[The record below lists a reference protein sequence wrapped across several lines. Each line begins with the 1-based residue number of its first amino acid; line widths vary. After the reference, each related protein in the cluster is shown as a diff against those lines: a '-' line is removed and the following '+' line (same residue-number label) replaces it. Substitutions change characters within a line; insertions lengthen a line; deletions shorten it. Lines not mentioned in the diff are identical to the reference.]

1 MASVRFISQGEVMSA
16 RNGFVL
22 LVAVSA
28 LMFLGACGNG
38 GSGPVI
44 GTAPPTG
51 AFSKSSLN
59 GTYVFSVSGTDAG
72 GAPYAMAG
80 TLTANGTGGITG
92 GAIDI
97 NDLEATPVANAAVNG
112 NSVYSVGADGRGTIT
127 IGVPSNP
134 LTGNIS
140 FDFVLQDSSHGLITG
155 FDNNY
160 SGSGTIDLQ
169 ASSPT
174 PTGTYAFSLSGAE
187 IVSSTSLAS
196 VATIGN
202 FTVGTNDAISGL
214 IDLNING
221 VSGSGYADE
230 TVSGGTLALG
240 PSSTPGT
247 TLPTAS
253 SLGTLTFDAIAI
265 DPSHLK
271 FIEMDSG
278 LNLSGD
284 DYSQT
289 AATIPDGNLAFTL
302 SGFSSGGDEVAGG
315 IMMASGGT
323 ISNSSIEDFNE
334 NGGTQASTFSAPQP
348 FSGTYAPGSTDPA
361 NSGRNVINLSGFTGG
376 LTELAAYPSSGG
388 VLLLEIDGTGGLV
401 LGAGYSQS
409 STSFT
414 ASQGYGLNLS
424 GENAS
429 VGAEVDDIAEFTASS
444 SGSTITGV
452 IDENSPAVGPNEGVT
467 LSGTYVS
474 PDANGRGQISAT
486 AANGSNSTLNGGFD
500 LTFYTVDGTTFPFI
514 ESDADGQTATGV
526 FVQQNPTASAAA
538 AKPASAKA
546 HTLIVTHPVI
556 HPYVLKNRAR

>member
-1 MASVRFISQGEVMSA
+1 MSA

-174 PTGTYAFSLSGAE
+174 PTGTYAFSLSGADLSGSNAVP
-187 IVSSTSLAS
+187 IST
-196 VATIGN
+196 VGN
-202 FTVGTNDAISGL
+202 FTVSGGSISSGL
-214 IDLNING
+214 EDFNVNGATVYPDLAL
-221 VSGSGYADE
+221 SGS
-230 TVSGGTLALG
+230 LALG
-240 PSSTPGT
+240 PSSTPST
-247 TLPTAS
+247 TLTTAS
-253 SLGTLTFDAIAI
+253 TLGTITFDALAI

-271 FIEMDSG
+271 LIEMDTTG
-278 LNLSGD
+278 NMVGD
-284 DYSQT
+284 AYSQQT
-289 AATIPDGNLAFTL
+289 GATIADGNLAFTL
-302 SGFSSGGDEVAGG
+302 AGFSPGGVPLAAGG
-315 IMMASGGT
+315 IMMVSGGT
-323 ISNSSIEDFNE
+323 IASSSIEDFNS
-334 NGGTQASTFSAPQP
+334 NGSQVSAFNAPTL
-348 FSGTYAPGSTDPA
+348 FSGAIASDP
-361 NSGRNVINLSGFTGG
+361 SGRDVITLSSFFGG
-376 LTELAAYPSSGG
+376 PTELAAYPSSAG
-388 VLLLEIDGTGGLV
+388 VLLLEIDGLGGLAM
-401 LGAGYSQS
+401 GAGYSQS
-409 STSFT
+409 STSFS
-414 ASQGYGLNLS
+414 ASEGYGLDLS
-424 GENAS
+424 GVNTS
-429 VGAEVDDIAEFTASS
+429 GVTGLSEVEIDDIAEFTADS
-444 SGSTITGV
+444 SGSTVTGV
-452 IDENSPAVGPNEGVT
+452 IDENYQPQGGPNSGID
-467 LSGTYVS
+467 LSGTYGL
-474 PDANGRGQISAT
+474 PGPNGRGQISAT
-486 AANGSNSTLNGGFD
+486 AASGSNGTLNGGFD